1 MKFQF
6 MSREVSGNGQ
16 RGVWQNTS
24 VPSPKHLSAPVFGR
38 FPLVKFHEESGV
50 MPEKYENMAQ
60 EAKIAKKV

>member
-38 FPLVKFHEESGV
+38 FPLVKFLEESGV
-50 MPEKYENMAQ
+50 NMEKYM
-60 EAKIAKKV
+60 